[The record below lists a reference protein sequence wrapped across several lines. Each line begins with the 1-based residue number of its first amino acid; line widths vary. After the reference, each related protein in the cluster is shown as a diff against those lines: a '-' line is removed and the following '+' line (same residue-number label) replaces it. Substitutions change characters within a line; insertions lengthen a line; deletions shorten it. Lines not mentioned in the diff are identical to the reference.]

1 MKKGIL
7 LAVLIVALLA
17 MPAFASVQNIKV
29 SGDLEN
35 SWVVRNGFDFGEG
48 AQDAKENDVI
58 SALRLRVDAD
68 LTDNVS
74 VVVRLLNERVWG
86 GDSRTLTD
94 SNGDTV
100 SIDNGNSNIDI
111 DLAYVEM
118 REMLYSPLTVTIG
131 RQVLYYGNGLI
142 IGDGPSNSSTGPL
155 GKIAP
160 DLSKVSGVDAIKAV
174 LDYDP
179 LTIDIFAAV
188 IDSGTIGQ
196 ITEDKSD
203 DVNLYGI
210 NANYAFNDEK
220 GTVAEAYFF
229 SKVDSVSL
237 ADGTAAN
244 DYDTVQTPG
253 FRVSSNVLDGLMVS
267 GELAWQFGKK
277 VNGFSS
283 ITAGESIDRNA
294 MAAQLIANYVI
305 PFEKTKK
312 YNPMLLTSYTY
323 ASGDST
329 PSDGVTGGEK
339 LVYSAWD
346 PMYEGI
352 SGGKIYNAIFSLTNC
367 HVYSVALA
375 AEVME
380 DVMAKAT
387 WTGIWLDKKNN
398 DATWQ
403 PGNVYDNDDGTS
415 ALMAA
420 YSVDKDK
427 KAVGNEFDLELTYD
441 YTEDVVIGLNTGIFL
456 PGTVFTDANK
466 DAATQAILSVLVNF

>member
-35 SWVVRNGFDFGEG
+35 SWVVRNNFNFGNG
-48 AQDAKENDVI
+48 DGDIKQNDVI

-74 VVVRLLNERVWG
+74 VVVRLLNERTWG
-86 GDSRTLTD
+86 DADVGSTD
-94 SNGDTV
+94 
-100 SIDNGNSNIDI
+100 IDV

-142 IGDGPSNSSTGPL
+142 IGDGPNNITTTSSPL
-155 GKIAP
+155 ATVAP

-188 IDSGTIGQ
+188 VDDGTPGFRRS
-196 ITEDKSD
+196 DKPD
-203 DVNLYGI
+203 DTNLYGI

-229 SKVDSVSL
+229 SKVTSTFSATVDH
-237 ADGTAAN
+237 
-244 DYDTVQTPG
+244 YDTVQTPG
-253 FRVSSNVLDGLMVS
+253 FRVSSNVLDGLMLS
-267 GELAWQFGKK
+267 GELAWQFGRI
-277 VNGFSS
+277 NRLTGQNEDA
-283 ITAGESIDRNA
+283 IERNA
-294 MAAQLIANYVI
+294 MAAQIIANYVI

-312 YNPMLLTSYTY
+312 YNPVATAVYSYL
-323 ASGDST
+323 SGDSA
-329 PSDGVTGGEK
+329 PLDGVTGDEK
-339 LVYSAWD
+339 VVYSAWD
-346 PMYEGI
+346 PMYEGQG
-352 SGGKIYNAIFSLTNC
+352 SGKIYNALFDLTNC
-367 HVYSVALA
+367 HIYSVALA

-380 DVMAKAT
+380 DVMAKVS
-387 WTGIWLDKKNN
+387 WTGLWLDKKSNS
-398 DATWQ
+398 
-403 PGNVYDNDDGTS
+403 TS
-415 ALMAA
+415 LASRA
-420 YSVDKDK
+420 YIGASAISYNVDKDK
-427 KAVGNEFDLELTYD
+427 KALGHEFDLDLTYD
-441 YTEDVVIGLNTGIFL
+441 YTEDVVIGLNTGIYL
-456 PGTVFTDANK
+456 PGSVFTDVN
-466 DAATQAILSVLVNF
+466 DNAATQAILSVLVNF